1 MARCL
6 SAEQLTDH
14 MVPLLSR
21 LTLKEWFTARM
32 SACCLAP
39 PTYALLVQL
48 LPPKAAA
55 VAAAAPA
62 PAPTAAGGGDGETGK
77 DAATA
82 AAAAAADAA
91 GEPGAAARA
100 QVRELFKKL
109 CRDDTPMVRR

>member
-6 SAEQLTDH
+6 SPGQLTEH

-39 PTYALLVQL
+39 STYALLVQL
-48 LPPKAAA
+48 LPPKAT
-55 VAAAAPA
+55 AAPA
-62 PAPTAAGGGDGETGK
+62 PAAGGGDGET
-77 DAATA
+77 DIEA
-82 AAAAAADAA
+82 AASAA